1 MWIFTRPWFIILD
14 EFCLLLDIQTKKLLV
29 VLSLATRIVTII
41 SYYKKKIW
49 LWWWWWCWSVGASVS
64 TNQPWIIMISCV
76 VLAVADV
83 NCGFGT
89 RGTFNIGVERVSQIV
104 PRRASQKSC
113 AIRFLRFQIAVLLQ
127 RPLEL
132 AIVGLVVVAHSQDG
146 GWGHWWL
153 PVKITVHVQKACFVC
168 VCINLL
174 TFEDPTHTPMN
185 RES

>member
-1 MWIFTRPWFIILD
+1 
-14 EFCLLLDIQTKKLLV
+14 
-29 VLSLATRIVTII
+29 
-41 SYYKKKIW
+41 
-49 LWWWWWCWSVGASVS
+49 
-64 TNQPWIIMISCV
+64 MISCV

-132 AIVGLVVVAHSQDG
+132 AIVGLVVVIVVVVAHSQDG
-146 GWGHWWL
+146 G
-153 PVKITVHVQKACFVC
+153 
-168 VCINLL
+168 
-174 TFEDPTHTPMN
+174 
-185 RES
+185 